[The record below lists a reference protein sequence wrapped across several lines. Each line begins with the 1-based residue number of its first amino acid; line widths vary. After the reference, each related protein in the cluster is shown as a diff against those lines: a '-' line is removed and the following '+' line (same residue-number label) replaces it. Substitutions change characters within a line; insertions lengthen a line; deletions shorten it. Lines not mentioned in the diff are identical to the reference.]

1 MERSHTERD
10 LLVRVKD
17 RVHEKLRIPDP
28 HNDFLKSERKQSG
41 NTKRMKTKLTYT
53 VRQHSPISSRLIRL
67 SPTVQ
72 MVVDELVGC
81 EPKIK
86 IFMNYKTRH
95 SIITIATKPIAT
107 SVMDPHRRI

>member
-1 MERSHTERD
+1 
-10 LLVRVKD
+10 
-17 RVHEKLRIPDP
+17 
-28 HNDFLKSERKQSG
+28 
-41 NTKRMKTKLTYT
+41 
-53 VRQHSPISSRLIRL
+53 
-67 SPTVQ
+67 

-107 SVMDPHRRI
+107 SVMDPHRKI